1 MPRRWSVITGVAVLT
16 DIHPGTSPPE
26 RKLWRSLSNISKTS
40 RPKPGVWKSDSPSL
54 RRPAERKTDERRQTL
69 SISKGKEDNM
79 TIEMEP
85 IGFVSTDAKEIPRS
99 WTVSDVE
106 GALVINES
114 YLEGLRDIQPG
125 QRIYVIFHFHKSPNF
140 TLRFMRVKRPIDEQ
154 ELGVFSTH
162 SPFRPNPI
170 GLSLLEVL
178 GIDGNVIRVKGLD
191 MLDGTPI
198 LDIKPE
204 VCP

>member
-1 MPRRWSVITGVAVLT
+1 M
-16 DIHPGTSPPE
+16 
-26 RKLWRSLSNISKTS
+26 
-40 RPKPGVWKSDSPSL
+40 
-54 RRPAERKTDERRQTL
+54 DEL
-69 SISKGKEDNM
+69 EGEKKEGNM

-85 IGFVSTDAKEIPRS
+85 IGFVSTDAETIPRS
-99 WTVSDVE
+99 WSVSDVK
-106 GALVINES
+106 GTLVIDES
-114 YLEGLRDIQPG
+114 YVEGLRDIKPG
-125 QRIYVIFHFHKSPNF
+125 QRIYVIFHFHQSPDF
-140 TLRFMRVKRPIDEQ
+140 TSQFMRISRPNRE
-154 ELGVFSTH
+154 EKVGVFSTH

-178 GIDGNVIRVKGLD
+178 GIDGNVVQVKGLD